1 MLVLSDENDVW
12 CLRSKTAYRMK
23 IIARGLR
30 LLFVLLCA
38 ARAVVA
44 QDLTPHAYLITPV
57 NSNVLNLTYS
67 HFSGS
72 LLFDGSVPITGAG
85 ATVNMPIFS
94 YYHSLD
100 FFGRSANISV
110 AVPYGV
116 GDFHGTVVGVP
127 RYAYRSG
134 LLDSSVRFSVN
145 LKGGPAMKAPEF
157 FSWHQKL
164 ILGTSLRIV
173 APIGQYD
180 PTRLLNWGNNRW
192 AFKPEFGYS
201 QRWNHFILD
210 GYAAAWF
217 FTTDP
222 EYFSRNPFFPGV
234 RSQAEAPVAAFEAH
248 LSYDFKPRLWV
259 SLDGNFWFGGK
270 ITVNGV
276 QNPASEQRSSRVGAT
291 ASIPLT
297 KHQSLKFS
305 YSNGAYVSYG
315 GNYQNVS
322 LGWQYSWIGW
332 AIR

>member
-1 MLVLSDENDVW
+1 MN
-12 CLRSKTAYRMK
+12 
-23 IIARGLR
+23 IIARALR
-30 LLFVLLCA
+30 LIFILVCLT
-38 ARAVVA
+38 RVVSA
-44 QDLTPHAYLITPV
+44 QDLTPHAYIITPV
-57 NSNVLNLTYS
+57 NTNAVILTYS
-67 HFSGS
+67 HFSGNV
-72 LLFDGSVPITGAG
+72 LFDGSVPITGAR
-85 ATVNMPIFS
+85 ASINMPIFS
-94 YYHSLD
+94 YYHSLN
-100 FFGRSANISV
+100 FFGRSANFTV
-110 AVPYGV
+110 VTPYAV

-134 LLDSSVRFSVN
+134 LLDSFARFAVN

-164 ILGTSLRIV
+164 ILGTSLKVV
-173 APIGQYD
+173 APTGQYD
-180 PTRLLNWGNNRW
+180 PTRALNWGNNRW

-222 EYFSRNPFFPGV
+222 EYFSRNPFFPGS
-234 RSQAEAPVAAFEAH
+234 RSQTEAPVAAFEAH

-270 ITVNGV
+270 TSLNGV
-276 QNPASEQRSSRVGAT
+276 ENSGTEQRNSRIGAT
-291 ASIPLT
+291 ASVPLT
-297 KHQSLKFS
+297 KHQSLKIS

-322 LGWQYSWIGW
+322 VGWQYSWIGW